1 MHQEDKKRG
10 GKCMAQPGML
20 REQCCLEQ
28 KYKRKMVKCGAR
40 EVSEGRSWKYPVV
53 LVSRGNWEEEGN

>member
-1 MHQEDKKRG
+1 
-10 GKCMAQPGML
+10 MAQPGML